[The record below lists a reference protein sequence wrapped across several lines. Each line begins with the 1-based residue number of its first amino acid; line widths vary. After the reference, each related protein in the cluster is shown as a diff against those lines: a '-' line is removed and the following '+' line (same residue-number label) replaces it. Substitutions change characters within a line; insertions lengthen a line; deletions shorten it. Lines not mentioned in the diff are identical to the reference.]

1 MLYGQRRAVGRPSRV
16 ETHSSNIIGKCRG
29 RLSLRKKW
37 PSLLI
42 APRKD
47 IPFGVGKKL
56 LTSYIQGKTTH
67 ESIKKNRLDRL
78 DSFGTLAYED
88 DEIEQ
93 GEVCGKIQ
101 SRKWI
106 GKLVAPVSGEIT
118 EINEEMEEDTGL
130 INTDPYGDGWILVIE
145 AEDEDDLQSELKNL
159 IHGDAVQDFV
169 DREIAKTEE
178 EKAKA
183 E

>member
-1 MLYGQRRAVGRPSRV
+1 MTDVKGYNMPDELYYHEEHSWARV
-16 ETHSSNIIGKCRG
+16 EGAKVTVGMTDMFQKEAG
-29 RLSLRKKW
+29 
-37 PSLLI
+37 
-42 APRKD
+42 D
-47 IPFGVGKKL
+47 IVFVDLP
-56 LTSYIQGKTTH
+56 
-67 ESIKKNRLDRL
+67 EE
-78 DSFGTLAYED
+78 ED
-88 DEIEQ
+88 EVSQ
-93 GEVCGKIQ
+93 GETCGKIQ

-169 DREIAKTEE
+169 DREIAKAEE

>member
-1 MLYGQRRAVGRPSRV
+1 MADIKGYNMPEELYYHEEHSWAKVEGTKVTVGMTDMFQK
-16 ETHSSNIIGKCRG
+16 EAG
-29 RLSLRKKW
+29 
-37 PSLLI
+37 
-42 APRKD
+42 D
-47 IPFGVGKKL
+47 IVFVDLP
-56 LTSYIQGKTTH
+56 
-67 ESIKKNRLDRL
+67 EE
-78 DSFGTLAYED
+78 ED
-88 DEIEQ
+88 EVSQ
-93 GEVCGKIQ
+93 GETCGKIQ

-106 GKLVAPVSGEIT
+106 GKLVAPISGEIT

-145 AEDEDDLQSELKNL
+145 AEDENELQSELKNL

>member
-1 MLYGQRRAVGRPSRV
+1 MADIKGYNMPEELYYHEEHSWAKVEGTKVTVGMTDMFQK
-16 ETHSSNIIGKCRG
+16 EAG
-29 RLSLRKKW
+29 
-37 PSLLI
+37 
-42 APRKD
+42 D
-47 IPFGVGKKL
+47 IVFVDLP
-56 LTSYIQGKTTH
+56 
-67 ESIKKNRLDRL
+67 EE
-78 DSFGTLAYED
+78 ED
-88 DEIEQ
+88 EVSQ
-93 GEVCGKIQ
+93 GETCGKIQ

-130 INTDPYGDGWILVIE
+130 INTDPYGEGWILVIE
-145 AEDEDDLQSELKNL
+145 AEDEDELQSELKNL

>member
-1 MLYGQRRAVGRPSRV
+1 MADIKGYNMPEELYYHEEHSWAKVEGAKVTVGMTDMFQK
-16 ETHSSNIIGKCRG
+16 EAG
-29 RLSLRKKW
+29 
-37 PSLLI
+37 
-42 APRKD
+42 D
-47 IPFGVGKKL
+47 IVFVDLP
-56 LTSYIQGKTTH
+56 
-67 ESIKKNRLDRL
+67 EE
-78 DSFGTLAYED
+78 ED
-88 DEIEQ
+88 EVSQ
-93 GEVCGKIQ
+93 GETCGKIQ

-118 EINEEMEEDTGL
+118 EINEEMEEDTSL

-145 AEDEDDLQSELKNL
+145 AEDEDELQSELKNL

-169 DREIAKTEE
+169 DREIAKAEE